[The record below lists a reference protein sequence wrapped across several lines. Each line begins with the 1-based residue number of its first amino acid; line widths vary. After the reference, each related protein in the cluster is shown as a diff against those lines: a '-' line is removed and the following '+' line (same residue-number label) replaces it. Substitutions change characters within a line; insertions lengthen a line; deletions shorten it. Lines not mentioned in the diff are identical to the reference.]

1 MKISGLGLTTNES
14 GERRATYDLRP
25 GGFGFAQP
33 PIQVIKFSPALP
45 SVALVWHGA
54 LQDQFWTA
62 PNP

>member
-33 PIQVIKFSPALP
+33 PIQVIEGCRASP
-45 SVALVWHGA
+45 SGA
-54 LQDQFWTA
+54 LA
-62 PNP
+62 